1 MHKRKKNCIFVI
13 LYAVFGGTNM
23 KIIWNEKEKKRNK
36 KRSKQNKRHW
46 LLMWRMINWWKL
58 RFPELIKEALEAIG
72 E

>member
-1 MHKRKKNCIFVI
+1 
-13 LYAVFGGTNM
+13 M